1 MNKIY
6 KVVWNATLCTWVAV
20 SELAKGKTK
29 SSKVTKIVGAAT
41 VAAMS
46 IAPAMAAP
54 QVPLDSS
61 GNLNIGDN
69 VVTTIDSYAIGANNE
84 VLHRDTFV
92 AGNRNKASARS
103 FETVVL
109 GTQNNVDGDRNVVL
123 GTLNTTSGNRLTA
136 IGMQNNVSGYRGTA
150 IGQNNTVTKEGG

>member
-46 IAPAMAAP
+46 FAPAMAAP
-54 QVPLDSS
+54 QLPLDAS
-61 GNLNIGDN
+61 GNLNIGGKGGGRPDLAQAGGTD
-69 VVTTIDSYAIGANNE
+69 VKGLAGALKS
-84 VLHRDTFV
+84 V
-92 AGNRNKASARS
+92 KK
-103 FETVVL
+103 
-109 GTQNNVDGDRNVVL
+109 
-123 GTLNTTSGNRLTA
+123 RLLEA
-136 IGMQNNVSGYRGTA
+136 
-150 IGQNNTVTKEGG
+150 

>member
-6 KVVWNATLCTWVAV
+6 KVIWNATLCTWVAV

-46 IAPAMAAP
+46 IAPAMA
-54 QVPLDSS
+54 QSQLPLDAS

-69 VVTTIDSYAIGANNE
+69 NVVTTIDSYVIGANNE
-84 VLHRDTFV
+84 VLYRDTFV

-123 GTLNTTSGNRLTA
+123 GALNTTAHNR
-136 IGMQNNVSGYRGTA
+136 VTA
-150 IGQNNTVTKEGG
+150 IGQINEV